1 MPNFDSNILIMNI
14 RKLMETNNITQQQLA
29 DILGMS
35 QSNIS
40 KKSYIITS
48 FKKAFRKS
56 VTK

>member
-40 KKSYIITS
+40 KKSYILTS